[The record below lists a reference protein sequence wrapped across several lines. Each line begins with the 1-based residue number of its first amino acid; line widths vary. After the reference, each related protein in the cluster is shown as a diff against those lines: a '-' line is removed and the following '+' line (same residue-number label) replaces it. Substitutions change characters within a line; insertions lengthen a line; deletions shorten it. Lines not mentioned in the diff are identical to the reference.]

1 MKDFKNIS
9 DQAFDNLF
17 KVSAEKTLSDFD
29 ESAWEKMEALLDGSV
44 PDKGGFAFKKPF
56 VYSAIIILSLLIGYF
71 AYERPF
77 SENRETAGAEVLNG
91 NSENDNASSTLAEVQ
106 NQKEAENSKQA
117 LTLADKLI
125 TSGEQLPSGLSDRE
139 VLTNKLLNGSTLESS
154 NSLDQS
160 SRSNPKKA
168 NISIREKGISV
179 TIDNTI
185 PAFKD
190 KNIIVARRPFVNGVS
205 SEITENRQLLANE
218 IGEISDRQDLNSD
231 QEEEIFQNSIREG
244 RNVSILDTDDVSKDQ
259 QILAKG
265 QRRAEVISLEA
276 KIFNVDIA
284 EMGGFNYKKIK
295 TSFPLPLFMGAAVD
309 EQTVEK
315 GNRLSLRLAISPDF
329 SSIPENNIF
338 KIGHNWAALVE
349 YRIKNRWILQTGVM
363 KSVKYYTALS
373 AQYRWPS
380 NWGERPSE
388 LNHVNAKCNILDIPV
403 NVRYDFTQGRNK
415 WFAQGGLTS
424 YLMLNEQYEYVYNE
438 GSPAQK
444 WNHWE
449 GKTGF
454 YAAGVANI
462 SFGLEKKL
470 GRRLS
475 LQVEPFAK
483 IPIGK
488 VGFGN
493 VKIATVGVFFSTN
506 IGLVR

>member
-9 DQAFDNLF
+9 DQAIDDLF

-29 ESAWEKMEALLDGSV
+29 ESAWEKMKGLLDGSV
-44 PDKGGFAFKKPF
+44 PDKGGFALKKPF
-56 VYSAIIILSLLIGYF
+56 VYSAIVILSLLTGYF

-77 SENRETAGAEVLNG
+77 SENRRTVGAEVLNG
-91 NSENDNASSTLAEVQ
+91 NSENDNASSALVEVQ
-106 NQKEAENSKQA
+106 NQKETENSKQA
-117 LTLADKLI
+117 LTSADKLI
-125 TSGEQLPSGLSDRE
+125 TSAEQLPSGLNDHE
-139 VLTNKLLNGSTLESS
+139 VFTKKRLNGTLESS

-160 SRSNPKKA
+160 PRSNPKKA
-168 NISIREKGISV
+168 NIRINEKGILT

-185 PAFKD
+185 PALMG
-190 KNIIVARRPFVNGVS
+190 KNSIIARRSIVNGVS
-205 SEITENRQLLANE
+205 SEITENKQLLVNE
-218 IGEISDRQDLNSD
+218 IGGSSDGQDLISDQK
-231 QEEEIFQNSIREG
+231 EGVFQNSTREE
-244 RNVSILDTDDVSKDQ
+244 RNVRILDTDDISKDQ
-259 QILAKG
+259 KNLVEG
-265 QRRAEVISLEA
+265 QRRDEVISLEA
-276 KIFNVDIA
+276 RIFNVDIA
-284 EMGGFNYKKIK
+284 EMGGSNYRKFK
-295 TSFPLPLFMGAAVD
+295 TIFPLPLIMGAAVD
-309 EQTVEK
+309 KQTVEK

-403 NVRYDFTQGRNK
+403 NVRYDLTQGKNK
-415 WFAQGGLTS
+415 WFVQGGLTS

-454 YAAGVANI
+454 YAAGVANL

-483 IPIGK
+483 IPIGE
-488 VGFGN
+488 VGFGD